1 MGGRGEDVV
10 GDKVGG
16 GLKDW
21 RKGIFAGFGTLGKG
35 TRGGGCWRRG
45 ETLSQSSSISLTC
58 DHRRTKLDHIWL

>member
-21 RKGIFAGFGTLGKG
+21 RKGNFAGFGTLSKG
-35 TRGGGCWRRG
+35 TRRDAGGGEGLCP
-45 ETLSQSSSISLTC
+45 TLCPSV
-58 DHRRTKLDHIWL
+58 

>member
-35 TRGGGCWRRG
+35 TRGDAGGEERLCP
-45 ETLSQSSSISLTC
+45 TLRPSV
-58 DHRRTKLDHIWL
+58 